1 MAGSDDTQR
10 LPPARSPSEVRR
22 SLLFPSVP
30 RDFPFR
36 RSLRSALRA
45 LHILTGGVL
54 IGGVIFD
61 QPPEAL
67 SPWVWGTVISG
78 VLLLA
83 TDLYAS
89 VAILCEVRGLVVLLK
104 VVLTALVLVW
114 WEGGLWLLI
123 AALVVGAVSSHMSGR
138 YRYQAW
144 ILRGH
149 FVSDTRRG

>member
-1 MAGSDDTQR
+1 MAGSDDTKC
-10 LPPARSPSEVRR
+10 PTPARSPSEVRR

-30 RDFPFR
+30 RNFPFR
-36 RSLRSALRA
+36 RSLRSALRV

-67 SPWVWGTVISG
+67 SPWLWGTVLSG

-89 VAILCEVRGLVVLLK
+89 VAILCEVRGLAVLLK
-104 VVLTALVLVW
+104 VALTALVPVC
-114 WEGGLWLLI
+114 WESSLWLLI
-123 AALVVGAVSSHMSGR
+123 AALVVGAVSSHMPGR

-144 ILRGH
+144 ILRGR
-149 FVSDTRRG
+149 FVSDVRRG